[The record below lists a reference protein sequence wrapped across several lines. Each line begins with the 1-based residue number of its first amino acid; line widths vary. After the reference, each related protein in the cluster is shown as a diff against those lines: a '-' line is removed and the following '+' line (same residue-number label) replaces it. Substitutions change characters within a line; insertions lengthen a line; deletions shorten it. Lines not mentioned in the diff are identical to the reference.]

1 MKFSRIGVVFLAA
14 FALLAPSLLAGEY
27 LVNVDKNGVAL
38 QGYDPVA
45 FFTEG
50 KPVKGSPEI
59 AYEYE
64 GATYHFATEANKETF
79 TKDPEKYEPLF
90 GGYCAYGVAQ
100 GGLYSISV
108 DAFNIYD
115 GKLLLQKNTSV
126 RDLFNKDA
134 EGNFKKAVGNWPD
147 LEKKHKN

>member
-1 MKFSRIGVVFLAA
+1 MKLSQIGVVILTAFTFLVPSI
-14 FALLAPSLLAGEY
+14 LASDH

-50 KPVKGSPEI
+50 KPVKGSPDI
-59 AYEYE
+59 AYQHE
-64 GATYHFATEANKETF
+64 GGTYHFSSEANKDAFAKE
-79 TKDPEKYEPLF
+79 PEKYTPLF

-108 DAFNIYD
+108 DAFNIYE
-115 GKLLLQKNTSV
+115 GKLLLQKNKNV
-126 RDLFNKDA
+126 RDLFNKDS
-134 EGNFKKAVGNWPD
+134 EGNFKKAVANWPG
-147 LEKKHKN
+147 LEKENKN

>member
-1 MKFSRIGVVFLAA
+1 MKFSRMGVVILAA
-14 FALLAPSLLAGEY
+14 FTLLVPSLMAGDH

-45 FFTEG
+45 FFTDG
-50 KPVKGSPEI
+50 KPVKGNPDISF
-59 AYEYE
+59 AYE
-64 GATYHFATEANKETF
+64 GATYHFSTEANKEAF
-79 TKDPEKYEPLF
+79 AKDPEKYEPLF

-108 DAFNIYD
+108 DAFNIYE
-115 GKLLLQKNTSV
+115 GKLLLQKNKSV
-126 RDLFNKDA
+126 RDLFNEDA

-147 LEKKHKN
+147 LEKKHNN